1 MSGVE
6 VVLVAV
12 RVVEVVEMVEVARS
26 VVEVRRLLMWKFRV
40 VVEIVVVEISAVVVW
55 KSCGIHE
62 WWLFDCVVEISVV
75 VVHTVSGLDS
85 VEVAASV
92 EVATVLE
99 VSVITGLS
107 IVGSC
112 RCWRNITDSQ
122 NRTRNRP

>member
-40 VVEIVVVEISAVVVW
+40 VVEIVVVEISAVVVV
-55 KSCGIHE
+55 KSGGIHE

-75 VVHTVSGLDS
+75 VNDTVSGLDS

-107 IVGSC
+107 IVGRW